1 MSAKVF
7 REHWAVLALAAA
19 IGGLLILPS
28 LWAKFNW
35 GIPLGDPLNI
45 RIADEY
51 YYFARI
57 REVFDGYPL
66 SGDAFTWEHK
76 SGLAGQPVFLGEY
89 LTAQAI
95 RLTGLDVVAGSVVLD
110 AVLPVFA
117 VLLTYACLF
126 AVTASRGLS
135 LLGVAVL
142 FLGFFRGDFA
152 RTVSPQ
158 LNFLFWLTQFLLLH
172 SLFARD
178 LKPHARTV
186 RTAAAA
192 VNFGLLF
199 YLYTYYW
206 TFWFAFLGIA
216 FIAALLRR
224 DRPSAGLILR
234 IVLGGLVVALPYLI
248 AMARLIAQPAYGE
261 TVRRIGMIDSH
272 FPSGIAIVV
281 PAVLLV
287 ALTALLVSSR
297 IIRWSP
303 TLAFLTA
310 GALAAM
316 VSVNQH
322 LITGKN
328 LEFSSHYYPLSVF
341 WFTFFSAY
349 LVVSVARHVGRQRVV
364 AILAGVAAAAVA
376 AFGVWQSIPPQF
388 NAERGELRRYLP
400 LFGWLETNSA
410 RDEVV
415 FAHLALSNLVPIY
428 TGNNVFFSSLLRLSH
443 LSDVEVLD
451 RFAITMQSEPFQ
463 PDAAVRTVFGVQYL
477 DAALHTAQENRV
489 RRLFGLPERPVDPV
503 PAAAVERIRERLDA
517 VRREGTAASLR
528 RYRVDYLVID
538 RRHEPA
544 WEVDAGLRA
553 ERVYDEGDF
562 VVYRLPERR

>member
-1 MSAKVF
+1 MSAHVL
-7 REHWAVLALAAA
+7 REHWAALALAAV

-28 LWAKFNW
+28 FWAKFNW

-142 FLGFFRGDFA
+142 LLGFFRGDLA

-158 LNFLFWLTQFLLLH
+158 MNFIFWLSQFFLLHRLAT
-172 SLFARD
+172 SD
-178 LKPHARTV
+178 LRGRAGALLV
-186 RTAAAA
+186 ALAAL
-192 VNFGLLF
+192 NFGLLF
-199 YLYTYYW
+199 YIYPYYW
-206 TFWFAFLGIA
+206 TFYLALFCIAFL
-216 FIAALLRR
+216 FAL
-224 DRPSAGLILR
+224 AGRAYGYAKALA
-234 IVLGGLVVALPYLI
+234 VTVGGGLVVALPYLWL
-248 AMARLIAQPAYGE
+248 MMRTVSSSAYVE
-261 TVRRIGMIDSH
+261 PVRRIGMIDSH

-281 PAVLLV
+281 PALLLV
-287 ALTALLVSSR
+287 ALTALLVWRR

-303 TLAFLTA
+303 TLAFLAA
-310 GALAAM
+310 GTLAAM
-316 VSVNQH
+316 ASVNQH
-322 LITGKN
+322 LVTGKN

-341 WFTFFSAY
+341 WFTFFCAY
-349 LVVSVARHVGRQRVV
+349 LAVAVARHWGWQRVV
-364 AILAGVAAAAVA
+364 SILAGVSAVA
-376 AFGVWQSIPPQF
+376 VVTFGVWQSIPPKF

-400 LFGWLETNSA
+400 LFRWLETNSA

-428 TGNNVFFSSLLRLSH
+428 TGNNVFFASFLRLSH
-443 LSDVEVLD
+443 LSDAEVLD
-451 RFAITMQSEPFQ
+451 RFAIAMQSEPFR
-463 PDAAVRTVFGVQYL
+463 PDDAVRAVFGMQYL
-477 DAALHTAQENRV
+477 DRALHAAQENRV
-489 RRLFGLPERPVDPV
+489 RRLLGLPERPVDPM

-517 VRREGTAASLR
+517 VGHEGIAASLR

-544 WEVDAGLRA
+544 GEVDAGLRA

-562 VVYRLPERR
+562 AVYRLSDRR